1 MIQTLR
7 GVGRGMFL
15 LLSSVRTCNYFFS
28 IKLKIQLLNAI
39 EYQIR
44 KLSNH
49 IYSSS
54 RSECSSS
61 TSGESAAKTL
71 DQNDNSDEES
81 SMQGSENHSE
91 FTVQNCPESSYER
104 SFSGTEKE
112 CRDTV
117 SSDAKNSEDE
127 KRPWEDKPGSMIH
140 VARHAMLD
148 EEEVTHTKDEEHSE
162 ITLPSYTEM
171 CGGEDSLDQSL
182 RDREVGEDTG
192 DDDIAAES
200 DVNDNTN
207 VAMPGC
213 FGDCM
218 VGNQLPQD
226 IRLPKASSRKNYRY
240 IGKRRPKYEEFET
253 TPDSQG
259 NKSHREELGV
269 PPADSTKH
277 DVQLLVNR

>member
-1 MIQTLR
+1 M
-7 GVGRGMFL
+7 
-15 LLSSVRTCNYFFS
+15 YFFFS
-28 IKLKIQLLNAI
+28 DKLKIQLLNAI

-44 KLSNH
+44 KLSNQ

-54 RSECSSS
+54 RSECPSS
-61 TSGESAAKTL
+61 TSDELAAKTL

-81 SMQGSENHSE
+81 SIQGSENDSE
-91 FTVQNCPESSYER
+91 FTVQNCPESSYEK
-104 SFSGTEKE
+104 SLSGTEKV

-117 SSDAKNSEDE
+117 SRDAKNSEDE
-127 KRPWEDKPGSMIH
+127 KRPWEDKPYESMKH
-140 VARHAMLD
+140 VARHAMLG
-148 EEEVTHTKDEEHSE
+148 EEQVTHTKDGEHSE

-171 CGGEDSLDQSL
+171 CGDEDSLDQSL
-182 RDREVGEDTG
+182 RDREVGEDTE
-192 DDDIAAES
+192 DDDIVAWS
-200 DVNDNTN
+200 DANDNTN

-226 IRLPKASSRKNYRY
+226 IRLPKASSLKNYRY

-253 TPDSQG
+253 TPDTEG
-259 NKSHREELGV
+259 NKSHREELRV

-277 DVQLLVNR
+277 DVHLLVNR